1 MKQKYIFHLKIY
13 IFFQSCLVLKT
24 DSLGCQC
31 CQCREPINDLVSGVV
46 LKRKLDVGFAP
57 FSLYRKGN
65 RHSFSKYDGNRSQF
79 SRDIKNI
86 PVNLSR
92 STDISIKISPTRS
105 TVAKFVYLKI
115 FLENVQLL
123 ILKCKKSN
131 DFSPLSLSVISSGHR
146 R

>member
-13 IFFQSCLVLKT
+13 IFFQACLVLKT

-92 STDISIKISPTRS
+92 STDISIKISPTRRSKWLVSS
-105 TVAKFVYLKI
+105 TINGQEWLGRNPNLCWK
-115 FLENVQLL
+115 LL
-123 ILKCKKSN
+123 VLLRS
-131 DFSPLSLSVISSGHR
+131 
-146 R
+146 

>member
-13 IFFQSCLVLKT
+13 IFFLSCLVLKT
-24 DSLGCQC
+24 DSLGCKC
-31 CQCREPINDLVSGVV
+31 CQCREPINDLVSCVV

-92 STDISIKISPTRS
+92 STDISIKISPTRTKTLIIPS
-105 TVAKFVYLKI
+105 SLSHPSILLLTQKLKKI
-115 FLENVQLL
+115 NQR
-123 ILKCKKSN
+123 
-131 DFSPLSLSVISSGHR
+131 LSLK
-146 R
+146 

>member
-92 STDISIKISPTRS
+92 STDISIKISPTRILSSNTS
-105 TVAKFVYLKI
+105 TTIARKVV
-115 FLENVQLL
+115 
-123 ILKCKKSN
+123 
-131 DFSPLSLSVISSGHR
+131 SGVGKPWEHCHHIMNIITKG
-146 R
+146 

>member
-92 STDISIKISPTRS
+92 STDISIKVSPTR
-105 TVAKFVYLKI
+105 TG
-115 FLENVQLL
+115 QGRGGLL
-123 ILKCKKSN
+123 
-131 DFSPLSLSVISSGHR
+131 R
-146 R
+146 RMSWRKLCRVME